1 MRSMVRVAVARRV
14 GVSCSDRVMVRAVRA
29 AARAA
34 GVRGDDDIEISVA
47 LVGRKRIHELN
58 RTYHHEDRVTDV
70 LAFGLHATPGQ
81 NRAGELV
88 VCPAY
93 IRAYAKRAHESL
105 RRSLA
110 RVLVHGTLHLLGHD
124 HARPK
129 DAERMFALQERIM
142 RAVGE

>member
-1 MRSMVRVAVARRV
+1 
-14 GVSCSDRVMVRAVRA
+14 MVRAVRA
-29 AARAA
+29 AARVA
-34 GVRGDDDIEISVA
+34 GIRGDDDIEISVA
-47 LVGRKRIHELN
+47 LVGPKRIRELN

-70 LAFGLHATPGQ
+70 LAFGLHETPGQ
-81 NRAGELV
+81 SQVGELV

-93 IRAYAKRAHESL
+93 VRAYAKRAHEPL
-105 RRSLA
+105 RQSLA

-129 DAERMFALQERIM
+129 DAERMFALQEEIM